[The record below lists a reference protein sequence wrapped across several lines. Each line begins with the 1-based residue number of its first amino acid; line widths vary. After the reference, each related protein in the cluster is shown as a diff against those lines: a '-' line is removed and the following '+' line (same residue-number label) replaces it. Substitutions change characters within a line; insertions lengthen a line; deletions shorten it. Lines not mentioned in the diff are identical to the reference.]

1 MAIHTCC
8 NFLNGAV
15 FGIYSYLAEYLDVVT
30 KMSPYMI
37 SIMLFVYGL
46 ANIIGNIL
54 AGRLLTI
61 APVRTVIIYPFAL
74 MILYFVF
81 FFVSDLAIPTAILL

>member
-15 FGIYSYLAEYLDVVT
+15 FGIYSYLTEYLDVVT

-61 APVRTVIIYPFAL
+61 APVRTVIIYPIAL
-74 MILYFVF
+74 MILYFSF

>member
-1 MAIHTCC
+1 
-8 NFLNGAV
+8 
-15 FGIYSYLAEYLDVVT
+15 
-30 KMSPYMI
+30 MSPYMI

-81 FFVSDLAIPTAILL
+81 FFVSIFDTNCNFIVIWGVLAGLVVMSINIG